1 MKKSYGLL
9 HIAVLLAGFTGIFG
23 KLITLNEVL
32 LTWYRLFFSA
42 IFLFIALKIIR
53 IKYSLSL
60 QEKIRIGKVGL
71 LITLHWILFYASIKY
86 ANISIGVICYSLT
99 SFYTAIFKPIIKR
112 QRFKV
117 SELLLSAI
125 TLVGISLIFHF
136 DSSSQIGIILGVISS
151 AIGALYTINNEQLAG
166 KYDSKVIIYYQM
178 IAGTI
183 GLGFL
188 LPIYLYYFPAPEI
201 FPNIKNAVYL
211 ILLSLFCTI
220 GLYVMVTEVL
230 KKISAFTVNL
240 TFNLEPIYSIIIAF
254 LFFDEG
260 KSVNY
265 SFYIGV
271 FFVLLSVLLQS
282 MLSFKKSK
290 K

>member
-9 HIAVLLAGFTGIFG
+9 HIAVLLVGFTGVFG

-32 LTWYRLFFSA
+32 LTWYRVFFSA
-42 IFLFIALKIIR
+42 IFLFLALKLLH
-53 IKYSLSL
+53 IKHSLSL
-60 QEKIRIGKVGL
+60 QEKFRIGKVGL
-71 LITLHWILFYASIKY
+71 LITLHWILFYGSIKY

-99 SFYTAIFKPIIKR
+99 SFYTAIFKPIIKK

-151 AIGALYTINNEQLAG
+151 AIAALYTINNEQLAG

-183 GLGFL
+183 GLGVL
-188 LPIYLYYFPAPEI
+188 LPIYLHYFPAAEI
-201 FPNIKNAVYL
+201 FPNIKNVVYL

-220 GLYVMVTEVL
+220 GLYVIVTEVL

-265 SFYIGV
+265 SFYLGV

-282 MLSFKKSK
+282 MLSFKKAK